1 MRGSERP
8 DAKTGPLESMSQATF
23 GGFDRVAKAYEP
35 ALKGVAQYNLEL
47 TGLVARRMR
56 AWFEIPAL
64 LTRCKTPHDLLG
76 EQMKFWQTA
85 ASQYTQSQQKLV
97 AALTACAVLPAF
109 DGALAGKGEVKPRDF
124 ITFPDAPEPSE
135 ATEQERADRRAA

>member
-1 MRGSERP
+1 MRGSERSDP
-8 DAKTGPLESMSQATF
+8 KNGPLESMSQAAF

-47 TGLVARRMR
+47 SGLMARRMR
-56 AWFEIPAL
+56 AWFEIPAA
-64 LTRCKTPHDLLG
+64 LTRSKTPHDLLG

-85 ASQYTQSQQKLV
+85 VAQYMQSQQKLV
-97 AALTACAVLPAF
+97 AALAAFAVVPAF
-109 DGALAGKGEVKPRDF
+109 DGAQSGKGEVKPRDF